1 MENILDNELFEA
13 FANSADNIFIYV
25 SDMKADLTRWSTGAV
40 NLFGIEEY
48 QKDTSNKWLE
58 YVHPDDREAYIE
70 DISSVFAGEK
80 KQHNCQ
86 YRART
91 RYGEYVW
98 VECRGSIIYDTDG
111 TPSVFAGIMTRLDNQ
126 NKYDNLT
133 HLLTGS
139 ELTRFSFDGSGA
151 LMLVGIDEFRKINS
165 RYGLIYGNKVL
176 TYLADTLVTAAPNA
190 IVYRFQGDEFAILG
204 KGMNSSDMVDI
215 FKRVRALCNKSE
227 ERDNL
232 IDFSLS
238 AGIVEYIDVGSC
250 VEPLANVEL
259 SLSYA
264 KQDIAN
270 HYVIYSDE
278 IKNKQIR
285 RDMVSEALLKSLR
298 DNNKGFRLVYQ
309 PILANSGDTIVACEA
324 LCRWDPMDERIGR
337 SFPDEFISILESNGG
352 INDLGYFVMREA
364 IRQASIWQKKFK
376 RFNVSFNVS
385 YVQLEDPDF
394 VPAILTA
401 IDEYGADPTG
411 IVVELTESV
420 LDVDTVM
427 LKQSFDLLKG
437 KGIRIA
443 LDDFGTGNSSFWMLH
458 NIDVDIV
465 KLDQS
470 FIRGLDTTGKGI
482 DYAIVESVGL
492 MCNRIGCQTVAEG
505 VETDDIWKLISGF
518 EFTGLQGYLF
528 SKPVEVDEFEQLL
541 DKYNMV
547 M

>member
-1 MENILDNELFEA
+1 MNNILDNELFEA

-25 SDMKADLTRWSTGAV
+25 SDMRNNLTRWSTGAV

-48 QKDTSNKWLE
+48 QKDTSSKWLE
-58 YVHPDDREAYIE
+58 YVHPDDRDAYLT
-70 DISSVFAGEK
+70 DISAVFNGEK

-86 YRART
+86 YRAQT
-91 RYGEYVW
+91 KYGEYVW
-98 VECRGSIIYDTDG
+98 VECRGSVIYDGD

-139 ELTRFSFDGSGA
+139 ELTRYPFNEAGA
-151 LMLVGIDEFRKINS
+151 LMFVGIDEFRKINS
-165 RYGLIYGNKVL
+165 RYGLLYGNKVL
-176 TYLADTLVTAAPNA
+176 TYLADTLISESGDAV
-190 IVYRFQGDEFAILG
+190 VYRFQGDEFAVLG
-204 KGMNSSDMVDI
+204 KDMSSVDMIDI
-215 FKRVRALCNKSE
+215 FKKVQELCGKSG
-227 ERDNL
+227 ERDNI

-238 AGIVEYIDVGSC
+238 AGIVEFENVGSC

-264 KQDIAN
+264 KQDIN
-270 HYVIYSDE
+270 HYVVYSDE

-285 RDMVSEALLKSLR
+285 RDLVSEVLLKSLK
-298 DNNKGFRLVYQ
+298 DNNRGFRLVYQ
-309 PILANSGDTIVACEA
+309 PILANSGDSIVACEA

-337 SFPDEFISILESNGG
+337 CFPDEFIAILESNGG

-364 IRQASIWQKKFK
+364 IRQASVWQKKYR

-385 YVQLEDPDF
+385 YVQLEDPSF
-394 VPAILTA
+394 VPAILSA
-401 IDEYGADPTG
+401 IDEFGADPTG

-427 LKQSFDLLKG
+427 LKNSFELLKG

-505 VETDDIWKLISGF
+505 VETNDIWKLISGF

-528 SKPVEVDEFEQLL
+528 SKPVEVSEFEDILE
-541 DKYNMV
+541 KYGMK
-547 M
+547 